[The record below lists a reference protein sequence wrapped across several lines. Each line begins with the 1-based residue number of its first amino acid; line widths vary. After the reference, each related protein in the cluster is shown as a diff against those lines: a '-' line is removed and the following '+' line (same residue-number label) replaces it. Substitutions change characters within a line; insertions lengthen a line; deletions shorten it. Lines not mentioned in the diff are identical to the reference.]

1 MVIRAVPSTWRLGR
15 LVRRLFASDPATYE
29 VAGSEAG
36 ARFAA
41 QPWGDDQIGPT
52 APAGVAVI
60 EARAVGELAVVAAS
74 FERDRGRWRQR
85 LRRRGAT
92 LEVRRTRLRHLAAE
106 ELGHEEP
113 VEPGDTRRVA
123 LFWWAWLVGLC
134 AASAGL
140 DAVVLEVLGM
150 DMVTTWAIA
159 SIAGIAQVVALV
171 DVGGRVRDRHDDVG
185 HSGERILV
193 AVGLGAALA
202 FGVMA
207 ATMRTARM
215 VSAADMVHLA
225 APSFLLGVL
234 TFSALALVI
243 DGAALLLGYRLAGR
257 GVRAQLV
264 RARKRNTN
272 ARRVHRAE
280 RRLERSRGRFLA
292 AAEPARSQIELAA
305 EAITLS
311 LARHLA
317 SVAAFYDAACGG
329 ADAMTGAALA
339 DQLENRRPLAEDER
353 LTWEQRISEARSELV
368 DLVASYGEELVATA
382 TMATSVYVVESGEEV
397 KDTADEEAA

>member
-1 MVIRAVPSTWRLGR
+1 MIRAVPSTWRLGR

-29 VAGSEAG
+29 AAGSEAG
-36 ARFAA
+36 ARFAT
-41 QPWGDDQIGPT
+41 QPWGDDQIGST
-52 APAGVAVI
+52 SPAGVAVI

-85 LRRRGAT
+85 LRQRGAT
-92 LEVRRTRLRHLAAE
+92 VDVRRTRLDHLVADE
-106 ELGHEEP
+106 PGHEEA

-171 DVGGRVRDRHDDVG
+171 DVGGRVRDRHDEVG
-185 HSGERILV
+185 RSGERILV

-215 VSAADMVHLA
+215 ESAAAMVHLA

-243 DGAALLLGYRLAGR
+243 DGVALLLGYRLAGR

-264 RARKRNTN
+264 DARKRTTN
-272 ARRVHRAE
+272 ARQTRQAE
-280 RRLERSRGRFLA
+280 RRLERSRGRLLA
-292 AAEPARSQIELAA
+292 TAERARSQIELAA
-305 EAITLS
+305 EAITMS
-311 LARHLA
+311 LAHHQA
-317 SVAAFYDAACGG
+317 AVAAFYDAACGG

-339 DQLENRRPLAEDER
+339 DQLDNRRPVAEAER
-353 LTWEQRISEARSELV
+353 ATWQRRISEARSELV
-368 DLVASYGEELVATA
+368 DLVASYGEELVTNSTA
-382 TMATSVYVVESGEEV
+382 TTSVHVIEDSGVVEGV
-397 KDTADEEAA
+397 EAA

>member
-1 MVIRAVPSTWRLGR
+1 MIRAVPSTWRLGR

-29 VAGSEAG
+29 AAGSEAG
-36 ARFAA
+36 VRFAT
-41 QPWGDDQIGPT
+41 QPWGDDQIGST
-52 APAGVAVI
+52 APAGVGVI
-60 EARAVGELAVVAAS
+60 EARAVGDLAVMAAS

-92 LEVRRTRLRHLAAE
+92 LEVRRTRLRLLVADEPRHV
-106 ELGHEEP
+106 EP

-150 DMVTTWAIA
+150 DLVTTWAIA

-171 DVGGRVRDRHDDVG
+171 DVGGRVRDRHDEVG
-185 HSGERILV
+185 HSGEWILV

-202 FGVMA
+202 FGVTA

-215 VSAADMVHLA
+215 VSAAAIVHLA

-243 DGAALLLGYRLAGR
+243 DGVALLLGYRLAGR

-264 RARKRNTN
+264 RARKRNTYARL
-272 ARRVHRAE
+272 ARRAE
-280 RRLERSRGRFLA
+280 HRLERSRGRFLA
-292 AAEPARSQIELAA
+292 AAERARSQVELAA

-311 LARHLA
+311 LARHQA

-339 DQLENRRPLAEDER
+339 DQLDNRRPLAEAER
-353 LTWEQRISEARSELV
+353 AIWEQRISAARSELL
-368 DLVASYGEELVATA
+368 DLVASHGEELVT
-382 TMATSVYVVESGEEV
+382 TSLLAADVHVVKDGEEAEDV
-397 KDTADEEAA
+397 GEVRAA